1 MEQYSYITIRSTVFK
16 LLTLILI
23 FVLVRHPDDFILYG
37 LILSLATCGNN
48 IFNIVHLHTLISFD
62 TQLPLNLRQH
72 IKPILSF
79 GMVNIASSVYLMLD
93 SVILG
98 FLTNGNYQVGLY
110 QLATKLKNFL
120 ASVISAAT
128 NAAIP
133 RLSYYLAHHETERYR
148 NLLGNSISVVTNIGL
163 YIVGSLLVFSD
174 QIIVVISSEKYIQS
188 TPALRI
194 ISFAMLFSALNS
206 LMGFQILTPTGQESK
221 LATANFIGVPISILA
236 NFSLDPFF
244 GATGAATAA
253 ALTELA
259 VFIVQFHYSKTV
271 LIQTVQGHNMLKIL
285 FSVVIATCCGA
296 LFRLIPISSPFI
308 SLIIGLL
315 VYSLIWILCLSV
327 AHEQSIKL
335 ITDTI
340 LKKLGH

>member
-1 MEQYSYITIRSTVFK
+1 
-16 LLTLILI
+16 
-23 FVLVRHPDDFILYG
+23 
-37 LILSLATCGNN
+37 
-48 IFNIVHLHTLISFD
+48 
-62 TQLPLNLRQH
+62 
-72 IKPILSF
+72 
-79 GMVNIASSVYLMLD
+79 MVNIASSVYLMLD